1 MEVNAKILVTGATGT
16 IGREIIRQLTVR
28 GIAVRALV
36 RQAERIRWD
45 TPLAEQAEGD
55 LDDVAS
61 LERSMRGIEKVI
73 VIAELHEAMANRV
86 ANVEAMANRVANVI
100 AAARKARVRHLVR
113 FSTLGADCG
122 SPCQSFCL
130 HGEADAMVIAS
141 DLAFTILRPNAFFQE
156 LLSNA
161 ASIKSS
167 SRLVSA
173 VGTGRQS
180 LVDVRDLAEAAM
192 RVLTEPNHA
201 QHIYTLTGPEALSQH
216 DIARELTSLL
226 ARPIVYQ
233 PLTPKE
239 MEQSLLAAGVSVWR
253 AHAMAEVQAAMVTD
267 AFAESTPELSV
278 LLARPARRFAEFVRE
293 NATAFL

>member
-36 RQAERIRWD
+36 RQAGRIRWD

-86 ANVEAMANRVANVI
+86 ANVI
-100 AAARKARVRHLVR
+100 AAARKAGVRHLVR
-113 FSTLGADCG
+113 FSTLGADRG

-180 LVDVRDLAEAAM
+180 LVDLRDLAEAAM
-192 RVLTEPNHA
+192 RVLTEPNHT

-226 ARPIVYQ
+226 ARPIVCQ

-239 MEQSLLAAGVSVWR
+239 VEQSLLAAGVSVWR
-253 AHAMAEVQAAMVTD
+253 AHAMAEVQAEMVTD
-267 AFAESTPELSV
+267 AFAESTPELSA

-293 NATAFL
+293 NAAAFL

>member
-1 MEVNAKILVTGATGT
+1 MEVNAKILVTGASGTTGH
-16 IGREIIRQLTVR
+16 EIIRQLTVR
-28 GIAVRALV
+28 GIAVRAFV
-36 RQAERIRWD
+36 RQAGRIRWD

-86 ANVEAMANRVANVI
+86 ANVI

-113 FSTLGADCG
+113 FSTLGADRG
-122 SPCQSFCL
+122 SPCQGFCL
-130 HGEADAMVIAS
+130 NGEADAMVIAS
-141 DLAFTILRPNAFFQE
+141 GLAFTILRPNAFFQE
-156 LLSNA
+156 LLGNA
-161 ASIKSS
+161 AMIKSS

-239 MEQSLLAAGVSVWR
+239 MEQSLLVAGVSVWR
-253 AHAMAEVQAAMVTD
+253 AHAMAEIQAAMAAD
-267 AFAESTPELSV
+267 AFAEPTPELSV

>member
-16 IGREIIRQLTVR
+16 TGREIIRQLTVR
-28 GIAVRALV
+28 GIAVRAFV
-36 RQAERIRWD
+36 RQPGRIRWD

-86 ANVEAMANRVANVI
+86 ANVI

-113 FSTLGADCG
+113 FSTLGADRG

-130 HGEADAMVIAS
+130 HGEADAMVITS

-156 LLSNA
+156 LLGNA
-161 ASIKSS
+161 AMIKSS

-192 RVLTEPNHA
+192 RVLTEPNHT

-239 MEQSLLAAGVSVWR
+239 VEQSLLVAGVSVWR

-267 AFAESTPELSV
+267 AFAESTPELSA
-278 LLARPARRFAEFVRE
+278 LLARPPRRFAEFVRE
-293 NATAFL
+293 NAAAFL